1 MKKHTHILIA
11 TMIALGA
18 TAFLAAKNKPTPAT
32 HSVPVNPVWFSTI
45 QIAEGI
51 TVEFEYGPRLQ
62 VFVEGGKE
70 LSTQVALVLE
80 NNVLTAQRKNTEV
93 AEKNVTIKV
102 VTPVLINLAK
112 QSNDAHTNNN
122 RIEKSISQAS
132 KQVTKP
138 VLMQRKLVQVN
149 SSNA

>member
-18 TAFLAAKNKPTPAT
+18 SAFLAAKNKPTPPT
-32 HSVPVNPVWFSTI
+32 HTVPVNPVWFSTI

-80 NNVLTAQRKNTEV
+80 NNVLTAHDTPPLSGGILVYARRYTLSCAGSHH
-93 AEKNVTIKV
+93 AECAAWHRYTCF
-102 VTPVLINLAK
+102 
-112 QSNDAHTNNN
+112 TN
-122 RIEKSISQAS
+122 S
-132 KQVTKP
+132 
-138 VLMQRKLVQVN
+138 
-149 SSNA
+149 